1 MIYVVTTRQELFENN
16 EYQIIS
22 VEQSLALLNSLDIVG
37 VDTET
42 SGLSCHK
49 DRLLSLQLG
58 CYDFQVVIDCSTIDV
73 RCYKDYLES
82 NRLFLFHNAK
92 FDLQWLFKYHIV
104 PHNVYDLF
112 LAEKLMWLGY
122 PVKLSPDIWDKIQ
135 HPRYDYVPADPK
147 KKGSKPSYVM
157 FMNLKKLGEMYLGVE
172 LDKSIR
178 GQIIYKGLV
187 GEVINYAATD
197 VKYLE
202 KIRECQLKQLSKQGL
217 LKAMEYENKAILP
230 IAYMCYCGVKMD
242 IERWKKKIARDKGTL
257 DDIKDEM
264 DRWLINNEPDSKYI
278 KINKQGDLFDGF
290 DSSPKVFINW
300 NSQKQVLPIFKKYGV
315 DTSKIDKDTKE
326 DKDSLNAKVLGPQKS
341 KCSLI
346 PLYLRYKEMMKLCST
361 YGENVLEQIDKKT
374 GRLYTNFNSLGT
386 DTARI
391 SSGGKD
397 KAVGIEYVN
406 MLNMPADAETRACFI
421 AETGN
426 RWISIDYS
434 GQETYILAD
443 ISNDK
448 AIIEDLTNGS
458 GDIHSL
464 TAYMSYPEIPR
475 DTPIKEI
482 KKKYHKL
489 RNEAKRIEFAIN
501 YGGDANTISS
511 NSGIPLE
518 EAKKIYNSYMNGFK
532 GIKKYQDFCRKDV
545 MEKGFIS
552 LNPKV
557 GYKAYIYDFSYL
569 CKIRDKFSE
578 PGFWD
583 YYREMKIEAP
593 DCDTVHRVKEY
604 FRRKADSEK
613 QSINYRIQHTGAL
626 CYKVSM
632 INFFEY
638 LRQNDLL
645 FKVLIT
651 VTPYD
656 EINCE
661 APEAI
666 AENVAT
672 ILYDIMVKS
681 GAYFVK
687 RVKLD
692 ADISR
697 HKVCTKDLYLE
708 GKKIFGASDIIA
720 TMGEDTLV
728 NLNTEMSY
736 LVSDLPVDFRDYLD
750 DNGPL
755 PTYWVH

>member
-1 MIYVVTTRQELFENN
+1 MIWV
-16 EYQIIS
+16 
-22 VEQSLALLNSLDIVG
+22 
-37 VDTET
+37 
-42 SGLSCHK
+42 
-49 DRLLSLQLG
+49 
-58 CYDFQVVIDCSTIDV
+58 
-73 RCYKDYLES
+73 
-82 NRLFLFHNAK
+82 
-92 FDLQWLFKYHIV
+92 
-104 PHNVYDLF
+104 
-112 LAEKLMWLGY
+112 
-122 PVKLSPDIWDKIQ
+122 
-135 HPRYDYVPADPK
+135 
-147 KKGSKPSYVM
+147 
-157 FMNLKKLGEMYLGVE
+157 
-172 LDKSIR
+172 
-178 GQIIYKGLV
+178 
-187 GEVINYAATD
+187 
-197 VKYLE
+197 
-202 KIRECQLKQLSKQGL
+202 
-217 LKAMEYENKAILP
+217 
-230 IAYMCYCGVKMD
+230 
-242 IERWKKKIARDKGTL
+242 
-257 DDIKDEM
+257 
-264 DRWLINNEPDSKYI
+264 
-278 KINKQGDLFDGF
+278 
-290 DSSPKVFINW
+290 
-300 NSQKQVLPIFKKYGV
+300 
-315 DTSKIDKDTKE
+315 
-326 DKDSLNAKVLGPQKS
+326 
-341 KCSLI
+341 
-346 PLYLRYKEMMKLCST
+346 
-361 YGENVLEQIDKKT
+361 
-374 GRLYTNFNSLGT
+374 
-386 DTARI
+386 
-391 SSGGKD
+391 
-397 KAVGIEYVN
+397 
-406 MLNMPADAETRACFI
+406 
-421 AETGN
+421 
-426 RWISIDYS
+426 
-434 GQETYILAD
+434 QETYILAD

-578 PGFWD
+578 PRFWD

>member
-326 DKDSLNAKVLGPQKS
+326 DTDSLNAKVLGPQKS

>member
-1 MIYVVTTRQELFENN
+1 MIYVVTTRQGLFENN
-16 EYQIIS
+16 ECQIIS

-300 NSQKQVLPIFKKYGV
+300 NSRKQVLPIFKKYGV

-489 RNEAKRIEFAIN
+489 RNEAKRIEFAVN